1 MPGKPLSAAGRSG
14 ARCREDRIWPL
25 LLGVWLFAFAVRCF
39 YIWQIRHAPFFD
51 LRIGDGEAYH
61 LWAQRI
67 AARDWLGEGVFYQAP
82 LYPYFLAAIYRLFN
96 DSAATVRLI
105 QAALGAASCALL
117 ATAGISLFGRRGA
130 IAGIALAIYPPA
142 IFLDGLL
149 EKSPLVTF
157 FTTALLALLSAPPE
171 RMSARRWF
179 ATGAILG
186 LLALTREN
194 ALLLSIALLVWLAL
208 GPFQGPWRERAR
220 PAALFLAGCALVLL
234 PVGFRNLAVGG
245 EFHLTTSQFGPNFY
259 IGNHAGATGTYEA
272 LVLGHGSAVDERAD
286 AIRLAEQAAGRKLLP
301 AEVSN
306 YWTGRALHFIRAH
319 PIDWLTLA
327 ARKFALTFH
336 SGEIADTESPEVFAE
351 WSWLL
356 IVLRPFDFGL
366 LFAMAALGVVLTAPR
381 WRRLWFLYAIAVT
394 YTFSVVLF
402 YVFTR
407 YRFPV
412 VPVLMLLAAGGVL
425 ETIAAARS
433 HSWRTLA
440 PAAVAAIVALALSNL
455 PLETGSAARATNY
468 FGIAAALARQPERS
482 EEAMQFYQR
491 ALNAAPGFPAAQVGM
506 ATLLTH
512 MGRPEESLPHFRMAL
527 AAWPDDEEARYNF
540 GIALAAA
547 GKFEEALH
555 EYGEA
560 LRIRPDDA
568 DAHFAMAKI
577 LIAANRPD
585 LAVTHYRQGLS
596 FQPQEVAALV
606 GLGVA
611 LTQLD
616 RPEEAIREYQ
626 IALQLD
632 PADAAAHNN
641 LGWTLANQ
649 GRISEAVPHFER
661 ALAINPRYENARV
674 NLDQAR
680 RLLQR

>member
-1 MPGKPLSAAGRSG
+1 MPGRHLSAAARSG
-14 ARCREDRIWPL
+14 ARCREDWIWPL
-25 LLGVWLFAFAVRCF
+25 LLGVWLLAFAVRCL

-67 AARDWLGEGVFYQAP
+67 AAGDWLGEGVFYQAP
-82 LYPYFLAAIYRLFN
+82 LYPYLLAAIYRLF
-96 DSAATVRLI
+96 DDTTATVRLI
-105 QAALGAASCALL
+105 QAAIGAASCGLL
-117 ATAGISLFGRRGA
+117 AAAGISLFGRRGV

-142 IFLDGLL
+142 IFLDSLL

-157 FTTALLALLSAPPE
+157 FTTALLALLSAPPA

-179 ATGAILG
+179 ATGATLG

-194 ALLLSIALLVWLAL
+194 ALLLLIPLLLWIAL
-208 GPFQGPWRERAR
+208 GPFEGSWRERAK
-220 PAALFLAGCALVLL
+220 PAAIFLAGCALVLL
-234 PVGFRNLAVGG
+234 PVGFRNLALGG
-245 EFHLTTSQFGPNFY
+245 EFHLTTAQFGPNFY

-272 LVLGHGSAVDERAD
+272 LVLGHGSAADERED
-286 AIRLAEQAAGRKLLP
+286 ATRLAEQAAGRKLMP
-301 AEVSN
+301 GEVSN
-306 YWTGRALHFIRAH
+306 YWTGRALDSIRAH
-319 PIDWLTLA
+319 PIDWLKLA

-336 SGEIADTESPEVFAE
+336 SGEVADTESPEVFAE
-351 WSWLL
+351 WSWLPA
-356 IVLRPFDFGL
+356 VLRPFDFGL
-366 LFAMAALGVVLTAPR
+366 LFAIAALGLVLTAAR
-381 WRRLWFLYAIAVT
+381 WRRLWFLYAMAVT

-402 YVFTR
+402 YVFAR

-425 ETIAAARS
+425 EAIPAVRS
-433 HSWRTLA
+433 HNWRSLV
-440 PAAVAAIVALALSNL
+440 PGAVAAIVALALSHL

-482 EEAMQFYQR
+482 EAAMQFYQR
-491 ALNAAPGFPAAQVGM
+491 ALNAVPGFPAAQVGM
-506 ATLLTH
+506 ATLLTR
-512 MGRPEESLPHFRMAL
+512 MGRLEESFPHFRAAL
-527 AAWPDDEEARYNF
+527 AAWPDDQEAHYNF
-540 GIALAAA
+540 GIALASA
-547 GKFEEALH
+547 GKVEEALH
-555 EYGEA
+555 QYGEA

-568 DAHFAMAKI
+568 DAHFAMAKT

-585 LAVTHYRQGLS
+585 LAVAHYRQGLS
-596 FQPQEVAALV
+596 SHPKEVAALV

-649 GRISEAVPHFER
+649 GRIAEAVPHFER
-661 ALAINPRYENARV
+661 ALAINPQYENARL